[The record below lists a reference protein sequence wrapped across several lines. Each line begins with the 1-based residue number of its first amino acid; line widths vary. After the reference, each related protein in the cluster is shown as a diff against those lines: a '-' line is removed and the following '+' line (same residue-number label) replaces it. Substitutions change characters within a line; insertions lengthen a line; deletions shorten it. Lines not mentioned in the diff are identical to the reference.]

1 MVLPQSEVALY
12 RAALRDVNT
21 LAQRALLDVWR
32 SFDFSDA
39 KRVQDALTDELP
51 GIIATHHGVA
61 ATVAADWYDLMRLES
76 DVPGRFDAVVAEPP
90 SLGRAVALAGW
101 AVGPLFGAEP
111 NPTIALSKLSG
122 GLQRTVVN
130 GARETITASSVADPR
145 RPGWTRVGS
154 GRCDYCR
161 ERIGLHIRSSEIFE
175 SHDACG
181 CVAVPAF

>member
-90 SLGRAVALAGW
+90 SLGRAVALVGRW
-101 AVGPLFGAEP
+101 AHCSVPSRTRRSPCRNSPVGCSAPSSTAHGRRSRRRRWLTLA
-111 NPTIALSKLSG
+111 ALG
-122 GLQRTVVN
+122 GR
-130 GARETITASSVADPR
+130 
-145 RPGWTRVGS
+145 GS
-154 GRCDYCR
+154 GRVAVTTAVNGSGCTS
-161 ERIGLHIRSSEIFE
+161 GAARSS
-175 SHDACG
+175 SRMT
-181 CVAVPAF
+181 PAGA